1 MGLFE
6 DLERVKLRFITVCER
21 MLAENLITG
30 EQFDEI
36 LILLDNLDDY
46 DQQYINQK
54 LNELTGGKLDLL
66 FWEQNSFFDQN

>member
-6 DLERVKLRFITVCER
+6 DLERVKLRFIAISEQL
-21 MLAENLITG
+21 LAEELITS

-36 LILLDNLDDY
+36 LLLLDNLDEY

-54 LNELTGGKLDLL
+54 LNELTDGKLELL
-66 FWEQNSFFDQN
+66 FWDHNN